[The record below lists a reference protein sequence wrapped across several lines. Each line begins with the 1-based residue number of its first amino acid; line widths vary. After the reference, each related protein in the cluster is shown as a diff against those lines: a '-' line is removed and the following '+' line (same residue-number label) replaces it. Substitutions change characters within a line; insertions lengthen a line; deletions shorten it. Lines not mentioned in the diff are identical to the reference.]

1 MKLYEILVPT
11 NRNDGRPISARFH
24 RIWDAKVMEISGG
37 ITILSPAKGKWSST
51 DNELF
56 DERMIPVR
64 IACNEIDIDKIIDFT
79 MDYYEQL
86 AVMAYVVSDEVI
98 IKEREKPLGR
108 TACPTS
114 EDLSKLRRSA

>member
-24 RIWDAKVMEISGG
+24 RIWDKKVMEISGG
-37 ITILSPAKGKWSST
+37 VTILSPAKGKWSSS
-51 DNELF
+51 DDELF

-64 IACNEIDIDKIIDFT
+64 IACAEGNIEKIINFT

-86 AVMAYVVSDEVI
+86 AVMAYVISDEVI
-98 IKEREKPLGR
+98 IKKRETPL
-108 TACPTS
+108 PKTS
-114 EDLSKLRRSA
+114 SPSKEELDILRGSV

>member
-24 RIWDAKVMEISGG
+24 RIWDKKVMEISGG
-37 ITILSPAKGKWSST
+37 VTILSPAKGKWSSP
-51 DNELF
+51 DDELF

-64 IACNEIDIDKIIDFT
+64 IACDENDIEKIIDFT

-86 AVMAYVVSDEVI
+86 AVMAYVISDEVI
-98 IKEREKPLGR
+98 IKNRETPITK
-108 TACPTS
+108 TSCPTK
-114 EDLSKLRRSA
+114 EYFETLRDLA